1 MNKDQAQKRVKELKD
16 LLREANKA
24 YYNDAQPFM
33 SDKEFDEK
41 LKELESL
48 ENEFDIHD
56 PNSPTKRV
64 GGETSSTFES
74 VQHPVPLLSLDNTYN
89 EEELNDFDKR
99 VQKILEHSD
108 YEYLVELK
116 FDGASLRLRYENGE
130 LVLGATRG
138 DGQKGDDITKNVR
151 TIRNIPLQL
160 SGNFP
165 DVVEVRGE
173 AFMEREA
180 FARLNQKREEEGLST
195 FANPRNSTAGSLK
208 MQDPKA
214 VSQRPIRF
222 FAFDLL
228 FDEEDTSLT
237 QYKINELIKEF
248 GLPANEFPKVCKS
261 ISEVHEVIKE
271 WDELRHTLPYETD
284 GVVIKVNQ
292 THLRDQLGST
302 SKFPRWAI
310 AYKFEAEQATTVIND
325 ITLQV
330 GRLGTITPVA
340 ELEPVLLAGTTVK
353 RASLHNEDEI
363 HRKDI
368 RIGDTVVVEKAG
380 EIIPQVIS
388 VVNPDRKDRSKEFE
402 FPKTCPA
409 CDAKLIKYEGEVAW
423 RCINP
428 ECPPQV
434 RIKIEHFAARDALDV
449 EGLGES
455 VVDQLVSENLISN
468 YGDLYDLTIDRII
481 PLERMAEKS
490 AQNLIN
496 GIASSK
502 NQPFEKVLYALGIRF
517 VGKTVAKDLAEAFK
531 TLENLQSATEEEL
544 LGVDSIGPRIAESVI
559 EFFSNEINQK
569 ILAKLRTAGLQ
580 FEIEE
585 KELASNILEGK
596 KIVLTGTL
604 PTLSRNEAKELIEKN
619 GGKTASSVSKNT
631 DYVLAGES
639 AGSKLTKAQDL
650 GVEILDEEQFLSIIN
665 VSIND

>member
-1 MNKDQAQKRVKELKD
+1 MTKEQAEKKAQELKK

-33 SDKEFDEK
+33 SDREFDEK
-41 LKELESL
+41 LKELEKL
-48 ENEFDIHD
+48 EQDFGIHD
-56 PNSPTKRV
+56 PDSPTQRV
-64 GGETSSTFES
+64 GGDASSQFDT
-74 VQHPVPLLSLDNTYN
+74 VTHPVPLLSLDNTYN

-99 VQKILEHSD
+99 VQKILDHTD
-108 YEYLVELK
+108 YNYLVELK

-138 DGQKGDDITKNVR
+138 DGQKGDDITKNVK
-151 TIRNIPLQL
+151 TIRDIPLHL
-160 SGNFP
+160 KGNFP
-165 DVVEVRGE
+165 SVVEIRGE

-180 FARLNQKREEEGLST
+180 FARLNRRREEEGLST

-222 FAFDLL
+222 FAFDLIL
-228 FDEEDTSLT
+228 DEKDESMT
-237 QYKINELIKEF
+237 QWQKNEFMKEF
-248 GLPANEFPKVCKS
+248 ELPVNEYPVVCET
-261 ISEVHEVIKE
+261 IDEVHKVIHE
-271 WDELRHTLPYETD
+271 WDNLRHELPYETD

-292 THLRDQLGST
+292 TRFRDQLGST

-310 AYKFEAEQATTVIND
+310 AYKFEAEQAITTIND

-388 VVNPDRKDRSKEFE
+388 VVNPDRDERSAEFE
-402 FPKTCPA
+402 FPKNCPA
-409 CDAKLIKYEGEVAW
+409 CNTKLIKYEGEVAW

-434 RIKIEHFAARDALDV
+434 RIKIEHFAARDAMDI

-455 VVDQLVSENLISN
+455 VVDQLVSEKLISN
-468 YGDLYDLTIDRII
+468 YADLYDLKLEQII

-490 AQNLIN
+490 AQNLID
-496 GIASSK
+496 GIAKSK
-502 NQPFEKVLYALGIRF
+502 EQPFEKVLYALGIRF
-517 VGKTVAKDLAEAFK
+517 VGKTVAKDLTEAFL
-531 TLENLQSATEEEL
+531 TLENLRSASEEEL
-544 LGVDSIGPRIAESVI
+544 LAVDSIGPRIAESVI
-559 EFFSNEINQK
+559 DFFANEKNQK
-569 ILAKLRTAGLQ
+569 ITDRLVSAGLQ
-580 FEIEE
+580 FKSEK
-585 KELASNILEGK
+585 KELASNTLEGK
-596 KIVLTGTL
+596 KIVMTGTL
-604 PTLSRNEAKELIEKN
+604 PSLSRNKAKALIEKH

-631 DYVLAGES
+631 DFVLAGES
-639 AGSKLTKAQDL
+639 AGSKLTKAQEL
-650 GVEILDEEQFLSIIN
+650 GVEVLDEEQFLKIIGET
-665 VSIND
+665 

>member
-41 LKELESL
+41 LKELEAL

-64 GGETSSTFES
+64 GGETSSTFET

-160 SGNFP
+160 KGNFP

-228 FDEEDTSLT
+228 FDEEEASLT
-237 QYKINELIKEF
+237 QDKINELIKEF
-248 GLPANEFPKVCKS
+248 GLPANEYPKVCKS
-261 ISEVHEVIKE
+261 ISEVHEIIKE

-284 GVVIKVNQ
+284 GVVIKINQ

-409 CDAKLIKYEGEVAW
+409 CDAQLIKYEGEVAW

-434 RIKIEHFAARDALDV
+434 RIKIEHFAARDALDI

-468 YGDLYDLTIDRII
+468 YGDLYDLTIDHII

-531 TLENLQSATEEEL
+531 TLENLQSATEDEL

-569 ILAKLRTAGLQ
+569 ILAKLQSAGLQ

-650 GVEILDEEQFLSIIN
+650 GVEILDEELFLSMIN
-665 VSIND
+665 RG

>member
-1 MNKDQAQKRVKELKD
+1 MNKDQAQQRIKELKD
-16 LLREANKA
+16 LLQKANKA

-33 SDKEFDEK
+33 ADKEFDEK
-41 LKELESL
+41 LKELEAL
-48 ENEFDIHD
+48 ENEFDLHD

-64 GGETSSTFES
+64 GGDASSSFET

-99 VQKILEHSD
+99 VQKILGHND
-108 YEYLVELK
+108 YEYLAELK

-138 DGQKGDDITKNVR
+138 DGQKGDNITKNVKTIR
-151 TIRNIPLQL
+151 TIPLKL
-160 SGNFP
+160 TGNYP

-180 FARLNQKREEEGLST
+180 FARLNQRREEEGLST

-228 FDEEDTSLT
+228 FDEEDSSLT
-237 QYKINELIKEF
+237 QWKKNELMKEF
-248 GLPANEFPKVCKS
+248 GLPVNEYPKVCKR
-261 ISEVHEVIKE
+261 IDEVHTIIKD
-271 WDELRHTLPYETD
+271 WDDLRHELPYETD
-284 GVVIKVNQ
+284 GVVIKINQ

-310 AYKFEAEQATTVIND
+310 AYKFEAEQATTIIND

-388 VVNPDRKDRSKEFE
+388 VVNPKREDRTSEFE
-402 FPKTCPA
+402 FPENCPA
-409 CDAKLIKYEGEVAW
+409 CNSELIKYEGEVAW

-434 RIKIEHFAARDALDV
+434 RIKIEHFSARDALDI

-455 VVDQLVSENLISN
+455 VVDQLVSASLISN
-468 YGDLYDLTIDRII
+468 YADLYDLSVDQII

-490 AQNLIN
+490 AKNLIT
-496 GIASSK
+496 GIESSK
-502 NQPFEKVLYALGIRF
+502 EQPFEKVLYALGIRF

-531 TLENLQSATEEEL
+531 NIKNLQSANEEHL
-544 LGVDSIGPRIAESVI
+544 LAVDSIGPRIAESVI
-559 EFFSNEINQK
+559 EFFRNEVNQK
-569 ILAKLRTAGLQ
+569 IVERLRKAGLQ
-580 FEIEE
+580 FETKE

-596 KIVLTGTL
+596 KVVLTGTL
-604 PTLSRNEAKELIEKN
+604 PTLSRNEARALIEKH

-631 DYVLAGES
+631 DFVLAGES
-639 AGSKLTKAQDL
+639 AGSKLTKAQNL
-650 GVEILDEEQFLSIIN
+650 GIEILDEERFLSMIN
-665 VSIND
+665 

>member
-41 LKELESL
+41 LKELEAL

-64 GGETSSTFES
+64 GGETSSTFET

-228 FDEEDTSLT
+228 FDEEDASLT
-237 QYKINELIKEF
+237 QDKINELIKEF

-284 GVVIKVNQ
+284 GVVIKINQ

-402 FPKTCPA
+402 FPETCPA

-434 RIKIEHFAARDALDV
+434 RIKIEHFAARDALDI

-455 VVDQLVSENLISN
+455 VVDQLVSEKLISN
-468 YGDLYDLTIDRII
+468 YGDLYDLTIDQVI

-544 LGVDSIGPRIAESVI
+544 LAVDSIGPRIAESVI
-559 EFFSNEINQK
+559 EFFSNEINLK
-569 ILAKLRTAGLQ
+569 ILEKLQSAGLQ

-585 KELASNILEGK
+585 KELASNILDGK

-650 GVEILDEEQFLSIIN
+650 GVEILDEEQFLSMIN
-665 VSIND
+665 GG

>member
-16 LLREANKA
+16 LLQEANKA

-33 SDKEFDEK
+33 SDKDFDEK

-48 ENEFDIHD
+48 ENEFDLQD
-56 PNSPTKRV
+56 PNSPTQRV
-64 GGETSSTFES
+64 GGETSSSFDT

-99 VQKILEHSD
+99 VQKILEHGD

-151 TIRNIPLQL
+151 TIRDIPLKL
-160 SGNFP
+160 KGDYP

-180 FARLNQKREEEGLST
+180 FARLNQRREEEGLST

-228 FDEEDTSLT
+228 FEEEDTSLT
-237 QYKINELIKEF
+237 QWKINELISEF
-248 GLPANEFPKVCKS
+248 GLPVNEYPKVCKS
-261 ISEVHEVIKE
+261 ISEVHQVINE
-271 WDELRHTLPYETD
+271 WDELRHKLPYETD
-284 GVVIKVNQ
+284 GVVIKINQ
-292 THLRDQLGST
+292 THLRDQLGTT

-310 AYKFEAEQATTVIND
+310 AYKFEAEQAATVIND

-388 VVNPDRKDRSKEFE
+388 VVNPDRKDRSPEFE
-402 FPKTCPA
+402 FPKNCPA
-409 CDAKLIKYEGEVAW
+409 CDAELIKYEGEVAW

-434 RIKIEHFAARDALDV
+434 RIKIEHFAARDAMDI

-455 VVDQLVSENLISN
+455 VVDQLVSEHLISN
-468 YGDLYDLTIDRII
+468 YADLYDLKVDQII

-490 AQNLIN
+490 AQNLID

-502 NQPFEKVLYALGIRF
+502 SQPFEKVLYALGIRF

-531 TLENLQSATEEEL
+531 NLENLRSANEEKL
-544 LGVDSIGPRIAESVI
+544 LAVDSIGPRIAESVI
-559 EFFSNEINQK
+559 DFFSNEVNNK
-569 ILAKLRTAGLQ
+569 IVDRLKQAGLQ
-580 FEIEE
+580 FEAEE
-585 KELASNILEGK
+585 KELASRVLEGK
-596 KIVLTGTL
+596 KIVMTGTL
-604 PTLSRNEAKELIEKN
+604 PTLSRNEAKELIEKH

-631 DYVLAGES
+631 DFVLAGES
-639 AGSKLTKAQDL
+639 AGSKLDKANEL
-650 GVEILDEEQFLSIIN
+650 GISVLDEDAFLKMIN
-665 VSIND
+665 

>member
-1 MNKDQAQKRVKELKD
+1 MTKDQAQKRIKELKD
-16 LLREANKA
+16 LLQKANKA

-33 SDKEFDEK
+33 ADKEFDDR
-41 LKELESL
+41 LKELETL

-64 GGETSSTFES
+64 GGETSSTFET

-99 VQKILEHSD
+99 VQKILEHD
-108 YEYLVELK
+108 NYDYLVELK
-116 FDGASLRLRYENGE
+116 FDGASLRLRYENGD
-130 LVLGATRG
+130 LALGATRG

-151 TIRNIPLQL
+151 TIRTIPLQL
-160 SGNFP
+160 SGRYP
-165 DVVEVRGE
+165 DVVEIRGE

-180 FARLNQKREEEGLST
+180 FARLNQRREEEGLST

-214 VSQRPIRF
+214 VSQRPIKF

-228 FDEEDTSLT
+228 LDNEEDTLT
-237 QYKINELIKEF
+237 QWKKNELMKEF
-248 GLPANEFPKVCKS
+248 GLPVNEYPRVCKS
-261 ISEVHEVIKE
+261 IAEVHNVIKE
-271 WDELRHTLPYETD
+271 WDELRHELPYETD

-292 THLRDQLGST
+292 TNLREQLGST

-330 GRLGTITPVA
+330 GRLGSITPVA

-388 VVNPDRKDRSKEFE
+388 VVNPDRNERSSEFE

-409 CDAKLIKYEGEVAW
+409 CNSELIKYEGEVAW
-423 RCINP
+423 RCVNP

-434 RIKIEHFAARDALDV
+434 RIKIEHFAARDALDID
-449 EGLGES
+449 GLGES

-468 YGDLYDLTIDRII
+468 YADLYDLKVDHIM

-490 AQNLIN
+490 AQNLID

-502 NQPFEKVLYALGIRF
+502 EQPFEKVLYALGIRF

-531 TLENLQSATEEEL
+531 DLDHLRSASEQEL
-544 LGVDSIGPRIAESVI
+544 LAVDSIGPRIAESVI
-559 EFFSNEINQK
+559 EFFNNEINQK
-569 ILAKLRTAGLQ
+569 IVERLITAGLQ

-585 KELASNILEGK
+585 KELASNVLEGK

-604 PTLSRNEAKELIEKN
+604 PSLSRNEAKELIEKH

-650 GVEILDEEQFLSIIN
+650 GIEILDEDAFLKMIN
-665 VSIND
+665 

>member
-116 FDGASLRLRYENGE
+116 FDGASLRLRYENGK
-130 LVLGATRG
+130 LVVGATRG

-151 TIRNIPLQL
+151 TIRDIPLQL

-228 FDEEDTSLT
+228 FDEEDASLT
-237 QYKINELIKEF
+237 QDKINELIKEF

-604 PTLSRNEAKELIEKN
+604 PKLSRNEAKELIEKN

-650 GVEILDEEQFLSIIN
+650 GVEILDEELFLSMIN
-665 VSIND
+665 GG

>member
-41 LKELESL
+41 LKELEAL

-64 GGETSSTFES
+64 GGETSSTFET

-228 FDEEDTSLT
+228 FDEEDASLT
-237 QYKINELIKEF
+237 QDKINELIKEF

-402 FPKTCPA
+402 FPETCPA

-434 RIKIEHFAARDALDV
+434 RIKIEHFAARDALDI

-455 VVDQLVSENLISN
+455 VVDQLVSEKLISN
-468 YGDLYDLTIDRII
+468 YGDLYDLTIDQVI

-544 LGVDSIGPRIAESVI
+544 LAVDSIGPRIAESVI
-559 EFFSNEINQK
+559 EFFSNEINLK
-569 ILAKLRTAGLQ
+569 ILEKLQSAGLQ

-585 KELASNILEGK
+585 KELASNILDGK

-650 GVEILDEEQFLSIIN
+650 GVEILDEEQFLSMIN
-665 VSIND
+665 EG

>member
-1 MNKDQAQKRVKELKD
+1 MNKDQAQQRIEELKN
-16 LLREANKA
+16 LLQQANKA

-33 SDKEFDEK
+33 SDKDFDEK
-41 LKELESL
+41 LKELYDL
-48 ENEFDIHD
+48 ETEFNIHD

-64 GGETSSTFES
+64 GGGTSSSFET

-99 VQKILEHSD
+99 VQKILEHD
-108 YEYLVELK
+108 NFEYLVELK

-151 TIRNIPLQL
+151 TIRTIPLRL
-160 SGNFP
+160 KGNFP

-180 FARLNQKREEEGLST
+180 FARLNQKREEEGLSI

-228 FDEEDTSLT
+228 FDEEDASLT
-237 QYKINELIKEF
+237 QWRKNDLMQEF
-248 GLPANEFPKVCKS
+248 GLPVNKYPKLCDT
-261 ISEVHEVIKE
+261 ISDVHKVIKE

-284 GVVIKVNQ
+284 GVVIKINQ

-310 AYKFEAEQATTVIND
+310 AYKFEAEQATTIVNNIS
-325 ITLQV
+325 LQV

-340 ELEPVLLAGTTVK
+340 ELEPVSLAGTTVK

-388 VVNPDRKDRSKEFE
+388 VVNPNRKHRSKEFE

-409 CDAKLIKYEGEVAW
+409 CDAELIKYEGEVAW
-423 RCINP
+423 RCVNP

-434 RIKIEHFAARDALDV
+434 RIKIEHFAARDALDI

-468 YGDLYDLTIDRII
+468 YADLYSLTIEQII

-502 NQPFEKVLYALGIRF
+502 NQPFQKVLYALGIRF

-531 TLENLQSATEEEL
+531 NVENLRSASEEEL
-544 LGVDSIGPRIAESVI
+544 LAVDSIGPRIAESVI
-559 EFFSNEINQK
+559 EFFSNDINNK
-569 ILAKLRTAGLQ
+569 IVTRLIEAGLQ
-580 FEIEE
+580 FEAEE
-585 KELASNILEGK
+585 KELTSRKLEGK
-596 KIVLTGTL
+596 KIVMTGSL
-604 PTLSRNEAKELIEKN
+604 PNLSRNEAKELIEKH

-631 DYVLAGES
+631 DFVLAGES

-650 GVEILDEEQFLSIIN
+650 GVEILDEEQFLRMIN
-665 VSIND
+665 